1 MMRFGSAEY
10 LHLLWLVPFLAGFF
24 VLVQRRRR
32 ARLGH
37 FAGVV
42 LQGRLVR
49 AAGGERM
56 VIRHLLFLLAVA
68 LLIVAAARPMWGAR
82 VNEVARRGVDV
93 IIAMDTSLS
102 MDAEDVKP
110 SRLRKAKLE
119 MSGLVDRLRG
129 DRVGLVA
136 FAGTAF
142 VQCPLTLDHSAA
154 KMFLEIMDTRLIPE
168 PGTAIGRAISTSV
181 EAFRSRERKYKT
193 LVLLTDGEDHE
204 GDPLA
209 AARAAAEEG
218 VVIHTVGIGST
229 AGEPIPMRDETG
241 KISGYKK
248 DRGGEVVTSRLDE
261 ETLRAIAATT
271 GGIHVRATQGEVE
284 LDTLVAE
291 ISGMEKRELQ
301 SRMHAGLEERF
312 QYPLALSIAL
322 LIVWLAIPDLGRARR
337 SRKEVQS

>member
-1 MMRFGSAEY
+1 MRFGSPEF
-10 LHLLWLVPFLAGFF
+10 LHLLWLVPLLAGFF
-24 VLVQRRRR
+24 AFVRRRR
-32 ARLGH
+32 RIRLER
-37 FAGVV
+37 FAGQQ
-42 LQGRLVR
+42 LLGRLVR
-49 AAGGERM
+49 SAGGERT
-56 VIRHLLFLLAVA
+56 VIRYLLFLLA
-68 LLIVAAARPMWGAR
+68 LTFLILAAARPMWGTR

-119 MSGLVDRLRG
+119 MTGLVDRLRG

-136 FAGTAF
+136 FAGSAF

-154 KMFLEIMDTRLIPE
+154 KMFLDILDTGLIPR
-168 PGTAIGRAISTSV
+168 PGTAIARAITMSM
-181 EAFRSRERKYKT
+181 EAFRSRERKYKV

-204 GDPLA
+204 ADPVA

-218 VVIHTVGIGST
+218 VVIHTVGIGSPV
-229 AGEPIPMRDETG
+229 GEPIPMRDAQG
-241 KISGYKK
+241 QISGYKK
-248 DRGGEVVTSRLDE
+248 DRSGEVVTSRLDE
-261 ETLRAIAATT
+261 ETLRAIARTT
-271 GGIHVRATQGEVE
+271 GGIYVRATQGEVE

-312 QYPLALSIAL
+312 QYPLALAL
-322 LIVWLAIPDLGRARR
+322 LLLVSWLAIPDLGRRRR
-337 SRKEVQS
+337 SDKEESR

>member
-1 MMRFGSAEY
+1 MMRFGSPEF
-10 LHLLWLVPFLAGFF
+10 LHLLWLVPLIAGFF
-24 VLVQRRRR
+24 FLVQRRRR
-32 ARLGH
+32 IRLER
-37 FAGVV
+37 FAGHE
-42 LQGRLVR
+42 LLGRLSR
-49 AAGGERM
+49 SAGGERT
-56 VIRHLLFLLAVA
+56 VIRYLLFLLA
-68 LLIVAAARPMWGAR
+68 LTFLILAASRPMWGTR
-82 VNEVARRGVDV
+82 INEVARRGVDV

-102 MDAEDVKP
+102 MDAEDIKP

-154 KMFLEIMDTRLIPE
+154 KMFLEIMDTGLIPR
-168 PGTAIGRAISTSV
+168 PGTALGRAIDTSA
-181 EAFRSRERKYKT
+181 EAFRSRERKYKV

-204 GDPLA
+204 GDPVA

-218 VVIHTVGIGST
+218 VVIHTVGIGSP
-229 AGEPIPMRDETG
+229 AGEPIPMRDEQG

-261 ETLRAIAATT
+261 ETLRAIAGAT
-271 GGIHVRATQGEVE
+271 GGLYVRATQGEVE

-291 ISGMEKRELQ
+291 IAGMEKRELQ

-312 QYPLALSIAL
+312 QYPLALAL
-322 LIVWLAIPDLGRARR
+322 LLLTAWLAIPDLGRRRR
-337 SRKEVQS
+337 SRREESR